1 MPRSRRMPA
10 SGIASI
16 ASRSTVIARLG
27 ELGLMGVCVPEEYGG
42 AGAGFLAYVLVLEEL
57 SRADAGIG
65 VSVAVHTSAATLPVL
80 AWGTKE
86 QCERL
91 VPSLA
96 SGSTLGA
103 FALTEPD
110 AGSDAAAL
118 RTAAKRDGDGW
129 LLSGQKQWVTNGGHA
144 GHILAFARTN
154 PEVEGGDGIS
164 AFLLEASHVTVTREE
179 EKLGLNS
186 SSTADLLLENARVDG
201 DRLLGEEGRGFAIAL
216 DALDGGRIGIAAQA
230 VGIAQAAYD
239 AARAYAVERKA
250 FGRRLAD
257 HQAIEAKLVNM
268 AVEIEAAR
276 LLTYRAAWLKEHGL
290 APQGRGGEGEALRL
304 GDGPPPDGRGDP
316 GARRLRVHEGVPC
329 RALLPRREDHGDL
342 RGDERDPAD
351 RDRALDPRDGRVSPR
366 DPQEPVRLTKIYTRG
381 GDRGETSL
389 GDGSRVSKLHPRV
402 AANGDVDELN
412 SLVGWTIV
420 VADGRIH
427 DVLVRVQNELFDVG
441 ADITVPSTKDAL
453 RVTQEQV
460 DRLEAD
466 CDAFNAELAPL
477 KSFVLPG
484 GTELAAR
491 LFLARA
497 VCRRAERSVLAADV
511 GVLPAVYLNR
521 LSDLLFILA
530 RSANLGTDEPLWK
543 PGSS

>member
-1 MPRSRRMPA
+1 
-10 SGIASI
+10 
-16 ASRSTVIARLG
+16 
-27 ELGLMGVCVPEEYGG
+27 
-42 AGAGFLAYVLVLEEL
+42 
-57 SRADAGIG
+57 
-65 VSVAVHTSAATLPVL
+65 
-80 AWGTKE
+80 
-86 QCERL
+86 
-91 VPSLA
+91 
-96 SGSTLGA
+96 
-103 FALTEPD
+103 
-110 AGSDAAAL
+110 
-118 RTAAKRDGDGW
+118 
-129 LLSGQKQWVTNGGHA
+129 
-144 GHILAFARTN
+144 
-154 PEVEGGDGIS
+154 
-164 AFLLEASHVTVTREE
+164 
-179 EKLGLNS
+179 
-186 SSTADLLLENARVDG
+186 
-201 DRLLGEEGRGFAIAL
+201 
-216 DALDGGRIGIAAQA
+216 
-230 VGIAQAAYD
+230 
-239 AARAYAVERKA
+239 
-250 FGRRLAD
+250 
-257 HQAIEAKLVNM
+257 
-268 AVEIEAAR
+268 
-276 LLTYRAAWLKEHGL
+276 
-290 APQGRGGEGEALRL
+290 
-304 GDGPPPDGRGDP
+304 
-316 GARRLRVHEGVPC
+316 
-329 RALLPRREDHGDL
+329 
-342 RGDERDPAD
+342 
-351 RDRALDPRDGRVSPR
+351 
-366 DPQEPVRLTKIYTRG
+366 VRLTKIYTRG

-497 VCRRAERSVLAADV
+497 VCRRAERSVLVADV